1 LVVGAKNQPVV
12 NREKKGFP
20 IWIGHRGAMGHA
32 PENTRASFETG
43 LRLGADA
50 VECDVRSSK
59 DGRLVVIHDDRLDR
73 TTTGRGPV
81 SKKNWVALVD
91 LDAGSWF
98 SKSFA
103 GERLWRLDDL
113 LRWAKN
119 RRTRSRKPLQVV
131 VEIKAADRGSR
142 PLADRVVEVLR
153 RTGMVR
159 RSFVIS
165 FNHAEAGRAKT
176 RCPALRTGLLF
187 SETPADL
194 VRRMGETR
202 ANAIFPR
209 HNIIDAS
216 LMAEAR
222 RQGWFV
228 GTWTVNNKPEMKRL
242 VALGVNAIA
251 TNFPDRAQSLDCL
264 KEK

>member
-1 LVVGAKNQPVV
+1 MNQQ
-12 NREKKGFP
+12 KKGFP

-32 PENTRASFETG
+32 PENTRASFEAG

-50 VECDVRSSK
+50 VECDVRLSK

-81 SKKNWVALVD
+81 SKKNWADLAD
-91 LDAGSWF
+91 LDAGTWF
-98 SKSFA
+98 GRSFA
-103 GERLWRLDDL
+103 GERLVLLDDL

-119 RRTRSRKPLQVV
+119 RRTQSQKPLQVI
-131 VEIKAADRGSR
+131 VEIKAEARGSR
-142 PLADRVVEVLR
+142 PLADRVVAVLR

-165 FNHAEAGRAKT
+165 FNHGEAGRAKA

-187 SETPADL
+187 SEIPADW
-194 VRRMGETR
+194 VRRMEQTR

-209 HNIIDAS
+209 HNLINKS

-222 RQGWFV
+222 RHRWFV
-228 GTWTVNNKPEMKRL
+228 GAWTVNKKPEMKRL
-242 VALGVNAIA
+242 AALGVNAIA
-251 TNFPDRAQSLDCL
+251 TNFPDRARSLDHL